1 VQVVQSDP
9 EESYK
14 RCSAKV
20 GEILDAGAV
29 PLVLGGDHSTPAP
42 VLAAL
47 SQRVKGNIGV
57 IVFDSHYDLSLE
69 PPYYAGSQ
77 WAQCFHLPNIKPTN
91 LVLIGIRGLRHCL
104 YEKYVAEELGIQA
117 FNMHQ
122 IEEQGIDEVVNQ
134 ALERAC
140 DGTENLYLSLDI
152 DVMDPAYIPA
162 QKYPEPAGLT
172 TRQMI
177 SALRQVGGR
186 RKVAGFDLC
195 CLGPQ
200 YDLRTGI
207 SSQTCARFFVEVLAT
222 IARHSLRE

>member
-1 VQVVQSDP
+1 
-9 EESYK
+9 
-14 RCSAKV
+14 
-20 GEILDAGAV
+20 V
-29 PLVLGGDHSTPAP
+29 PLVIGGDHSTPAP

-152 DVMDPAYIPA
+152 DVMDPSYIPA

-222 IARHSLRE
+222 IARHALRE